1 MTLHEKSLFAGID
14 VGSRTTKAVL
24 FDGRTILSSV
34 VMNTGIDTRMSAE
47 KAYQSVKETAGVTDR
62 EIQKIVGTGYGRV
75 SIEFAHQTITELT
88 CHARGCYFINDAIRT
103 VIDIGGQDS
112 KIIRLDPR
120 GNMFDFVMNDKCAAG
135 TGKFLEMAARAL
147 ETDTE
152 SLNNGHVRPPVTT
165 KNERTR
171 TADRE
176 LFQINPHGLRPTT
189 SNESFDMAKPINSF
203 QIKLPETDSESNIE
217 PCVINSMCAVFAES
231 EIISLISKGEPRANI
246 IAGIHQSFATRVG
259 NMGKRLGIQEPV
271 AFVGGVAKNKGLAK
285 ALSEYLNVSFIPLS
299 VDPQIMGALGAAVS
313 ASFMAV
319 SASSIQ

>member
-1 MTLHEKSLFAGID
+1 MNFPEKSMFTGID

-24 FDGRTILSSV
+24 FDGKTILSSV
-34 VMNTGIDTRMSAE
+34 VMDTGIDTRMSAE
-47 KAYQSVKETAGVTDR
+47 KAFQSVKEKAGVTDR
-62 EIQKIVGTGYGRV
+62 EIRKIVGTGYGRV
-75 SIEFAHQTITELT
+75 SIGFAHQTITELT

-152 SLNNGHVRPPVTT
+152 SLNNGHVRPPDTT

-176 LFQINPHGLRPTT
+176 L
-189 SNESFDMAKPINSF
+189 F

-231 EIISLISKGEPRANI
+231 EIISLISKGEPKANI
-246 IAGIHQSFATRVG
+246 IAGIHHSFAMRVG

-271 AFVGGVAKNKGLAK
+271 AFVGGVAKNRGLAN
-285 ALSEYLNVSFIPLS
+285 ALSEYLNVSFVHLP
-299 VDPQIMGALGAAVS
+299 VDPQIMGSLGAAVS
-313 ASFMAV
+313 ASF
-319 SASSIQ
+319 IQ